1 MAPGEHGEVFVLD
14 DGGETDLDLGNY
26 ERYLNVTLTRD
37 NNITTGKMYQS
48 VIAKERA
55 GEYLGKTVQ
64 MVPHLTD
71 EIQATI
77 ERVARVPVD
86 DTNEMPDV
94 CIIELGGTVG
104 DIESTVFIEALRRLR
119 RTVGK
124 DNFLQIHVSL
134 VPDIHGELKSKPTQA
149 AIRDVRGLGL
159 SPDLIACRCSQ
170 PLDKKIIDKIALYCD
185 VEPNQVVSVTDV
197 SSLYRVPLLLESQ
210 GLTEQLVDVLRLKQH
225 AISPSLVTK
234 GMQTWNA
241 WRELTI
247 SRDHFFKEV
256 RIVLVGKYTDHP
268 DAYHSIYKSLE
279 HAAMA
284 CSANLVRIDVH
295 SGHLEEAAKT
305 EKPLAY
311 YEAWQQVHAAHGI
324 LVPGGF
330 GVRACEGMI
339 AAIKTCREKNIP
351 FLGICLGLQLA
362 AIEFARNKCDLP
374 QADSTEFNK
383 NAAVPLIIEM
393 PEIDK
398 TTMGATMRLYVSSA
412 RFHIRQV
419 LTSS

>member
-1 MAPGEHGEVFVLD
+1 MAPAEHGEVFVLD

-26 ERYLNVTLTRD
+26 ERYLNVTLTRE
-37 NNITTGKMYQS
+37 NNITTGKMYQN

-149 AIRDVRGLGL
+149 AIRDVRSLGL

-170 PLDKKIIDKIALYCD
+170 PLDKKLIDKIALYCD
-185 VEPNQVVSVTDV
+185 VEPSQVVSVTDV

-210 GLTEQLVDVLRLKQH
+210 GLTEQLIDVLHLEQH
-225 AISPSLVTK
+225 DIPSSLVK
-234 GMQTWNA
+234 RGIQSWKA

-247 SRDHFFKEV
+247 SRDHFFQEV

-268 DAYHSIYKSLE
+268 DAYHSVYKSLE

-284 CSANLVRIDVH
+284 CSRKVVRIDVH
-295 SGHLEEAAKT
+295 SGHLEAAS
-305 EKPLAY
+305 EKESPLEY
-311 YEAWQQVHAAHGI
+311 HKAWHQVHTADGV

-339 AAIKTCREKNIP
+339 AAIKTCREKKIP
-351 FLGICLGLQLA
+351 YLGICLGLQLA
-362 AIEFARNKCDLP
+362 AIEFARNKCELP
-374 QADSTEFNK
+374 QADSTEFDK
-383 NAAVPLIIEM
+383 NAAVPLVIEM

-398 TTMGATMRLYVSSA
+398 TTMGATMRLYVSS
-412 RFHIRQV
+412 
-419 LTSS
+419 

>member
-1 MAPGEHGEVFVLD
+1 
-14 DGGETDLDLGNY
+14 
-26 ERYLNVTLTRD
+26 
-37 NNITTGKMYQS
+37 MYQS

-71 EIQATI
+71 EIQGTI

-149 AIRDVRGLGL
+149 AIRDVRSLGL

-170 PLDKKIIDKIALYCD
+170 PLDKKLIDKIALYCD
-185 VEPNQVVSVTDV
+185 VEPSQVVSVTDA

-210 GLTEQLVDVLRLKQH
+210 GLTEQLIDVLRLKQH
-225 AISPSLVTK
+225 AISPSLITK

-247 SRDHFFKEV
+247 NRDHFFKEV

-284 CSANLVRIDVH
+284 CSTKLVRIDVH
-295 SGHLEEAAKT
+295 SGHLEAAAET
-305 EKPLAY
+305 ELPLAY
-311 YEAWQQVHAAHGI
+311 HEAWRQVHLANAVV
-324 LVPGGF
+324 VPGGF

-339 AAIKTCREKNIP
+339 AAIKACREKNTP

-383 NAAVPLIIEM
+383 NAAVALIIEM

-398 TTMGATMRLYVSSA
+398 TTMGATMRLCVSSV
-412 RFHIRQV
+412 RFYIRRV
-419 LTSS
+419 LTFS